1 MRTAVIE
8 QTTTASL
15 WKASKY
21 RLVGGVLTPD
31 FIEATPDARWERLDP
46 FQHYLP
52 VGDRSGEPCP
62 HEIYAKLGNMAEHM
76 ASTAEMTEL
85 YHRAIELFVNKF
97 GLLGWFGE
105 EFDTPI
111 LPRRALSGNVRLAP
125 DAVIDEDGRLRSI
138 DPATEGKQLLERLM
152 VRQDEQGAAELGI
165 PPSRPSDYYLAPK
178 ELILPSELRFTR
190 PPTDFVRTGSSRSS
204 YFKRD
209 KRIYSYE
216 DVQSRYGIRVVFD
229 PESSATG
236 VTVLPT
242 REPMNMW
249 QMFTGI
255 GKYVSKEYLNRQL
268 HEVSPL
274 IVVGEDGRRT
284 GGWACPS
291 LHNAVHLMY
300 YLDLVSNVELKKCEA
315 PGCLEYFR
323 VEPGSGPR
331 MYCPPPPGRK
341 QSKCASRATSAMY
354 RERQRRNS

>member
-8 QTTTASL
+8 QATTASL
-15 WKASKY
+15 RKASKF
-21 RLVGGVLTPD
+21 RLVGGVLNPD
-31 FIEATPDARWERLDP
+31 FIEATPDARWERFDP
-46 FQHYLP
+46 FQHFLP
-52 VGDRSGEPCP
+52 VGDRSGDPCP
-62 HEIYAKLGNMAEHM
+62 HEMYAKLGNMAEHM
-76 ASTAEMTEL
+76 DSTAEMTEL
-85 YHRAIELFVNKF
+85 FHMAIVLFVNKF

-105 EFDTPI
+105 EFGAPI
-111 LPRRALSGNVRLAP
+111 LPRRALSGFVRLAP
-125 DAVIDEDGRLRSI
+125 DTVIDEGGTLRSI

-152 VRQDEQGAAELGI
+152 VREDEQGAAELGI
-165 PPSRPSDYYLAPK
+165 PPSRPSDYYLEPK

-190 PPTDFVRTGSSRSS
+190 PPTDFVRTGITDSA

-216 DVQSRYGIRVVFD
+216 AVQSRYGIRVVFD

-236 VTVLPT
+236 VTILPT

-249 QMFTGI
+249 QMLIGI

-274 IVVGEDGRRT
+274 IVVGQDGTRM
-284 GGWACPS
+284 GGWNCSS
-291 LHNAVHLMY
+291 LLKAVHLMY
-300 YLDLVSNVELKKCEA
+300 FLDLLTNVELKKCQA
-315 PGCLEYFR
+315 PGCFEYFR
-323 VEPGSGPR
+323 VEPRSGPR
-331 MYCPPPPGRK
+331 MYCSPPPGRK